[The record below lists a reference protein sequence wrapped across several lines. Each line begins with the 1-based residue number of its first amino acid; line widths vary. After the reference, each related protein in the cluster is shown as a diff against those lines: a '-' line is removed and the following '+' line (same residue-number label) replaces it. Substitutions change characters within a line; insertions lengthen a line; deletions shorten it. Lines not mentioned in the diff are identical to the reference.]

1 MLVSIGYENFV
12 WSPSILGVFK
22 ADSAPMKKLR
32 REASEKGLLIDAT
45 SGRRT
50 RSMILMNTGHV
61 VLSSLQPE
69 TLKARLYEQLKAQR
83 MGEQKPIGSP

>member
-1 MLVSIGYENFV
+1 MLLSIGYDNFL

-22 ADSAPMKKLR
+22 PDSAPMKKLR
-32 REASEKGLLIDAT
+32 REASEKGFLIDAT

-50 RSMILMNTGHV
+50 RSMILMNTGHF

-69 TLKARLYEQLKAQR
+69 TLKARLHDQLKAQKVED
-83 MGEQKPIGSP
+83 GEAVSTR

>member
-1 MLVSIGYENFV
+1 MLLSIGYDNFL

-22 ADSAPMKKLR
+22 PDSAPMKKLR

-50 RSMILMNTGHV
+50 RSMILMNTGHF

-69 TLKARLYEQLKAQR
+69 TLKARLHDQLKAQKVED
-83 MGEQKPIGSP
+83 GEAVSTR

>member
-1 MLVSIGYENFV
+1 MLLSIGYDNFL

-22 ADSAPMKKLR
+22 SESAPMKKLR
-32 REASEKGLLIDAT
+32 REASEKGILIDAT

-61 VLSSLQPE
+61 VLSALQPE

-83 MGEQKPIGSP
+83 IEEQKPSGSP